1 MLEQVLIA
9 GVFLCLFYGLI
20 FTSVAPAW
28 LFTLA
33 MSICYLAGL
42 VSTGELLD
50 KASNTGLITL
60 VLLLLLSV
68 GLEKLSWL
76 ERLSAVLVS
85 AGYRRS
91 LLRLGIVTAVFSA
104 FVNNTAV
111 VATLANSV
119 RSSRLHLPSRL
130 LMPLSFAAILGGTMT
145 LIGTSTN
152 LIVSSFL
159 EDVSGS
165 GLSFFAFLPVGA
177 AAVLVGL
184 LVIIGFSGLLP
195 GNPTDEVNVNEY
207 LVEAEVAT
215 DSPLVGRSIA
225 DNGLRD
231 LEALFLV
238 EIVRGDHLISP
249 VSPQEI
255 IEAGDKLIFSGDISQ
270 VSLLEKFAGLKLFA
284 TEEGLLRGNL
294 TEVILLPGATVE
306 GKTIKESGFRSL
318 FDAAVVGMR
327 RGGKRLSG
335 KLGGITL
342 QAGDSLMLAV
352 GADFSTRRNVDK
364 NFLVV
369 DQNGIRGRSGV
380 LSGRDDK
387 RGIVAGGC
395 ARRAWHGAADQGRGT
410 AAGCHDRTGN
420 RARRRACQALS
431 LRTVAHHRV
440 CADALPGALQHRRD
454 DRALGAASQWFVR
467 AGSLCRAGRGVSRH
481 ITDDRIDDQQCR
493 CSAGL
498 PHCLRSVPELWYR
511 PVTLCH
517 GGCFRGQRQLPDPLR
532 LYDESH
538 GAEPRRLYSRPLL
551 PLRVAL
557 VDHLQHHCAGADPA
571 VLPVHAADLKLA
583 IRISPDLRCA
593 SGSQVFAAH
602 ISGVTA
608 ATRRA
613 IAAQGEQFVDSTHTP
628 PSGCTHSGRAVP
640 RGRWGLLP
648 DTPPLEG

>member
-1 MLEQVLIA
+1 MLEQFLIA

-42 VSTGELLD
+42 VSTEELLD

-76 ERLSAVLVS
+76 ERLSAVLVN

-104 FVNNTAV
+104 FINNTAV

-184 LVIIGFSGLLP
+184 LMIIGFSGLLP
-195 GNPTDEVNVNEY
+195 DNPTDEVNVNEY

-369 DQNGIRGRSGV
+369 DQNGIRGRSGIFQDV
-380 LSGRDDK
+380 TISGGLLLVVALGALGVVPLIK
-387 RGIVAGGC
+387 GVALLLVAMIGLGIVRGGEL
-395 ARRAWHGAADQGRGT
+395 ARRFPFAPWLIIASALT
-410 AAGCHDRTGN
+410 LS
-420 RARRRACQALS
+420 QALS
-431 LRTVAHHRV
+431 NTGVMTELS
-440 CADALPGALQHRRD
+440 ALLH
-454 DRALGAASQWFVR
+454 S
-467 AGSLCRAGRGVSRH
+467 
-481 ITDDRIDDQQCR
+481 
-493 CSAGL
+493 GL
-498 PHCLRSVPELWYR
+498 S
-511 PVTLCH
+511 
-517 GGCFRGQRQLPDPLR
+517 GQGP
-532 LYDESH
+532 Y
-538 GAEPRRLYSRPLL
+538 
-551 PLRVAL
+551 VAL
-557 VDHLQHHCAGADPA
+557 VGVYLGTLLMTELMTNNAAAALAFPIAYGLSQSYGADTLPFAMA
-571 VLPVHAADLKLA
+571 VAFGASASFLTPYGYTTNLMVQNLGGYTRGHYFRYGLPLSITYSITVLA
-583 IRISPDLRCA
+583 LIPRFFP
-593 SGSQVFAAH
+593 F
-602 ISGVTA
+602 
-608 ATRRA
+608 
-613 IAAQGEQFVDSTHTP
+613 TP
-628 PSGCTHSGRAVP
+628 PT
-640 RGRWGLLP
+640 
-648 DTPPLEG
+648 